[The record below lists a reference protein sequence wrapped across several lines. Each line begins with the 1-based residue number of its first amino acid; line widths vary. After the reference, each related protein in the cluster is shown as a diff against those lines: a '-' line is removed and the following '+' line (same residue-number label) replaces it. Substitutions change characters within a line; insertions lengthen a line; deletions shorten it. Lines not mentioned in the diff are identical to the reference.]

1 MQSDAVLTPISPH
14 HASTA
19 LDVSS
24 VPLSLTIILHV
35 AVDEA
40 QGAAPSDLSCF
51 GGKAIAFVALEAVTS
66 VIGVDV
72 DRRLLRLDR
81 LDVAHRDV
89 RVQLTEMQ
97 HGRDFRGLIGHL
109 DDVAA
114 WVKGSNIRLCFSGGI
129 PIPVSETVKRSAR
142 SSPSSASRLT
152 FRATSP
158 FWVNLIALP
167 MRLRTTWRSRLESP
181 PRGNGAGS
189 YATDKA
195 Q

>member
-1 MQSDAVLTPISPH
+1 MN
-14 HASTA
+14 TA

-51 GGKAIAFVALEAVTS
+51 GGKAIAFVALEAVIS

-89 RVQLTEMQ
+89 RVQLTSPADWSPR
-97 HGRDFRGLIGHL
+97 H
-109 DDVAA
+109 
-114 WVKGSNIRLCFSGGI
+114 
-129 PIPVSETVKRSAR
+129 RSA
-142 SSPSSASRLT
+142 
-152 FRATSP
+152 FR
-158 FWVNLIALP
+158 
-167 MRLRTTWRSRLESP
+167 RGRSR
-181 PRGNGAGS
+181 
-189 YATDKA
+189 
-195 Q
+195 